1 MCSGVEDVVMMNDT
15 YVDILYV
22 EDDPLASR
30 LLEEVCR
37 SSRNSVRVRTARNRD
52 AAVDALE
59 SGEPDLVFVSRE
71 LGGTQG
77 TALLD
82 ELRAHI
88 DLESVPV
95 VVFGHSDET
104 ADIVDAYESGAD
116 AYVQKPPNFS
126 ELLELVEQLVAA
138 PQRTDL
144 LGMSPNAARV
154 HPVGERV

>member
-1 MCSGVEDVVMMNDT
+1 MMNDT
-15 YVDILYV
+15 CVDILYV

-37 SSRNSVRVRTARNRD
+37 SSRRSVRMQTARNRD

-59 SGEPDLVFVSRE
+59 SGDPDLVFVSRE

-77 TALLD
+77 TALL
-82 ELRAHI
+82 EQLQAHV

-126 ELLELVEQLVAA
+126 KLLDLVEQLVAA

-144 LGMSPNAARV
+144 FGMSPNATRV
-154 HPVGERV
+154 QPVGELV